1 MSLLAAVSG
10 LLDERHVRY
19 ALIGAG
25 ALAVHGI
32 SRSTL
37 DQDLL
42 VVDPV
47 VFDAALWAALPKAT
61 PSGSTRCDIRRGD
74 ADDPLLGVVRITAD
88 SERDVDVIVGRHPWQ
103 RDVLRRSHEVRIDGR
118 SIHVATPADLV
129 LLKLYAGGTQDRW
142 DIEQLLALD
151 AGAAIATQVETSLSA
166 LPARCRELWIKLRP
180 A

>member
-1 MSLLAAVSG
+1 VSLLAAVAG

-19 ALIGAG
+19 VLIGAG

-32 SRSTL
+32 SRATL
-37 DQDLL
+37 DRDLL

-47 VFDAALWAALPKAT
+47 VFDPTLWAPLSGALPAA
-61 PSGSTRCDIRRGD
+61 GHCDIRRGD
-74 ADDPLLGVVRITAD
+74 ADDPLLGVVRITAEG
-88 SERDVDVIVGRHPWQ
+88 ERDVDVIVGRHSWQ
-103 RDVLRRSHEVRIDGR
+103 RDVLLRSREVEIDGR
-118 SIHVATPADLV
+118 SIPVATPADLI

-151 AGAAIATQVETSLSA
+151 ARAAIASEVETSLSA
-166 LPARCRELWIKLRP
+166 LPARCSELWARLRP